1 MLLVAC
7 EAFEKYDDTELR
19 NEVTDL
25 ANRVAKLEQ
34 LCQQLNTNIGSLQTI
49 VTALE
54 QNDFITS
61 VSPINEGGKVI
72 GYTIT
77 FAKNGSI
84 TIYHGEDGKDGQDGA
99 NGNDG
104 VNGADGKDGA
114 TPQIGVKQDD
124 DGVYYWTLNGEWLTD
139 ENGNKIKAEGSDG
152 KDGQDGT
159 NGSDGANGN
168 DGQDGT
174 NGSDGQDGKD
184 GKDGITPQLKIEDE
198 YWYVSYDNGATWT
211 KLGKATGEDGK
222 DGADGTGA
230 AGDSIIKEL
239 TQDEGYV
246 YITLYDGTSFVLPK
260 MSNSFNITFSATE
273 NIACPSGETVSID
286 YTITGGDENTLVEAI
301 GKDGWMAEIVA
312 TDATKGKVQVTA
324 PANRSTGKVI
334 VLANNGAGQT
344 VMKSLTFGEGI
355 LTGIA
360 DAYEIDLNG
369 GTISIAVRT
378 NLDYSVYIPTEAAA
392 WLSAAV
398 SRAEVR
404 DETLTLTIQAND
416 TGAERSAVIELR
428 SMSEEVLQRVEITQK
443 ATADIPTEGNITFVD
458 PEVEKVLVKHFDTN
472 LDGKLSYAEAAAVT
486 SFSTGNTSIFY
497 GNTKIRFFDEFQY
510 FTGVRSLINGSL
522 YTGGQF
528 RGCDKLLQITLPE
541 SLEHIGSYSFSGC
554 SNLTKITIP
563 KSVTKIGAY
572 AFEYCTHLQVTFSEG
587 SLTTIQEHAFDQCTR
602 MTEAILPESVIE
614 IGYRAF
620 KYCTSLKR
628 VQLPTYLSEI
638 PHDCFV
644 GCSSLEEINLPD
656 FLMEI
661 GSDAFSGCS
670 KLKAISLPDH
680 LDELGGY
687 AFQNCT
693 ALTSIKLPQHI
704 TSFGSSIFKGSGLT
718 TIEFEEGIKKIP
730 STICSGCANLKTVII
745 PESVTTIDNEAFMA
759 SGLTEFTIPDHI
771 TTINEKAFYGTKL
784 TSLVVP
790 KGVGFGSQVF
800 GNCDALKSVVIEEG
814 VTSVGDLFY
823 DCDALTDVTLPSTL
837 TKLDGTFQWCTALT
851 SIQLPASLTTIGD
864 ATFNSVSITSI
875 ELPASLTTIGEYA
888 FAYMKKLTSL
898 TLPENVS
905 SIGSGAFRETPLT
918 SFMWPKKVK
927 TVSSRAFQGCT
938 ALTSITLHD
947 DVTGI
952 DSYAFLDC
960 TALQNITLP
969 ASVETIGSN
978 AFQGSSLTEIVLPK
992 LTQFDYAFYG
1002 CKALAKVTF
1011 HQYQDFIDRYAF
1023 HDCDALTKVVLPDA
1037 VTTISTNAFY
1047 GCAKLA
1053 EVQFSNSL
1061 QTIASSA
1068 FAHCDSLTSIDLPA
1082 TVTSISSAFSGCSAL
1097 ESVYCRATTPPKAE
1111 SSAFNNTP
1119 RKALYVPEASIL
1131 SYRNATGWSGFTT
1144 VQALPAE

>member
-61 VSPINEGGKVI
+61 VSPINEGGNVI

-84 TIYHGEDGKDGQDGA
+84 TIYHGEDGKDGQDGS
-99 NGNDG
+99 NGKDG
-104 VNGADGKDGA
+104 VNGTDGKDGT
-114 TPQIGVKQDD
+114 TPQIGVKQDE

-174 NGSDGQDGKD
+174 NGSNGQD

-222 DGADGTGA
+222 DGADGTSA

-324 PANRSTGKVI
+324 PTNRSTGKVI

-378 NLDYSVYIPTEAAA
+378 NLDYSVFIPTEAAA
-392 WLSAAV
+392 WLSAAIT
-398 SRAEVR
+398 RAEVR

-428 SMSEEVLQRVEITQK
+428 STSEKVLQRVEITQK

-458 PEVEKVLVKHFDTN
+458 PEVEKVLVQHFDTN

-486 SFSTGNTSIFY
+486 SFYTGNTLSSSIFY
-497 GNTKIRFFDEFQY
+497 NNTKIRFFDEMQY
-510 FTGVRSLINGSL
+510 FKNVFCGDW
-522 YTGGQF
+522 QF
-528 RGCDKLLQITLPE
+528 RDCTHLLQITLPE
-541 SLEHIGSYSFSGC
+541 HIKYIGAYAFNGC

-563 KSVTKIGAY
+563 KSVTAISAY
-572 AFEYCTHLQVTFSEG
+572 AFQSCTHLQVTFSEG
-587 SLTTIQEHAFDQCTR
+587 SLTTIHRGAFYTCTR

-614 IGYRAF
+614 IGDDAF
-620 KYCTSLKR
+620 RGCTSLKM
-628 VQLPTYLSEI
+628 VKLPSYLSKL
-638 PHDCFV
+638 PNNCFG
-644 GCSSLEEINLPD
+644 GCSSLEEINLPEW
-656 FLMEI
+656 LAEI
-661 GSDAFSGCS
+661 GHSAFSGCS
-670 KLKAISLPDH
+670 KLQAITLPDH
-680 LDELGGY
+680 LDELNDF

-704 TSFGSSIFKGSGLT
+704 TYYGSSIFTGSGLT
-718 TIEFEEGIKKIP
+718 TIEFEEGMTTIP
-730 STICSGCANLKTVII
+730 SSICEDCPNLTTLVI
-745 PESVTTIDNEAFMA
+745 PKSVTEIGHSAFQN
-759 SGLTEFTIPDHI
+759 SGLTELTIPDHI
-771 TTINEKAFYGTKL
+771 TTINKEAFYGTKL

-790 KGVGFGSQVF
+790 KGVGFGSKVF

-814 VTSVGDLFY
+814 ITSVGNLFY

-837 TKLDGTFQWCTALT
+837 TKLDGTFQWCSALT
-851 SIQLPASLTTIGD
+851 SIQLPASLTTIGNG
-864 ATFNSVSITSI
+864 TFNSVPITSI
-875 ELPASLTTIGEYA
+875 ELPASLTTIGETA
-888 FAYMKKLTSL
+888 FGYSKLTALS
-898 TLPENVS
+898 LPESVS
-905 SIGSGAFRETPLT
+905 TIGAHAFRETPLT
-918 SFMWPKKVK
+918 SFVWPKKVK
-927 TVSSRAFQGCT
+927 TVSSSAFEGCT

-947 DVTGI
+947 EVTGI
-952 DSYAFLDC
+952 GSNAFCDC

-969 ASVETIGSN
+969 ASIETIGSN

-992 LTQFDYAFYG
+992 LTQFDNAFYG
-1002 CKALAKVTF
+1002 CDALAKVTF
-1011 HQYQDFIDRYAF
+1011 HQDQDFIDNYAF
-1023 HDCDALTKVVLPDA
+1023 AFCEALTSIVLPDA
-1037 VTTISTNAFY
+1037 VTTISTHAFY
-1047 GCAKLA
+1047 SCDKLA

-1061 QTIASSA
+1061 KTIGSSA
-1068 FAHCDSLTSIDLPA
+1068 FGQCNSLTSIDLPA

-1111 SSAFNNTP
+1111 SSAFTNTP

-1144 VQALPAE
+1144 VQALPTE